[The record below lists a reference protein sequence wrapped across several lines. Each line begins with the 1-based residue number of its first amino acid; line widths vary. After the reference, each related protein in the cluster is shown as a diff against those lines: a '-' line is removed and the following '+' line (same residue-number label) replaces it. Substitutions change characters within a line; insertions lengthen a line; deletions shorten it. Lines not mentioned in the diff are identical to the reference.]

1 MSGGVL
7 RSVRV
12 LWGAS
17 YFSNQRDRRTQ
28 GKKVLTVITAPG
40 CGQSWS
46 QECWAAGHIVP
57 IASKERQRLVLSSLL
72 PSFSFFFLFYYI
84 WDPCPSDD
92 VTHIQ
97 WGFSFQWDYSLEM
110 YSQARLLGV
119 SPG

>member
-1 MSGGVL
+1 MSDGVL

-17 YFSNQRDRRTQ
+17 YFSNQCDRRSQ
-28 GKKVLTVITAPG
+28 GKTVLTVITAPG
-40 CGQSWS
+40 CGQSWP
-46 QECWAAGHIVP
+46 QECPAAGHIVP
-57 IASKERQRLVLSSLL
+57 IVSKQRETKAGTQFSS
-72 PSFSFFFLFYYI
+72 SFFFFLFYYI

-110 YSQARLLGV
+110 YSQAHLLGV